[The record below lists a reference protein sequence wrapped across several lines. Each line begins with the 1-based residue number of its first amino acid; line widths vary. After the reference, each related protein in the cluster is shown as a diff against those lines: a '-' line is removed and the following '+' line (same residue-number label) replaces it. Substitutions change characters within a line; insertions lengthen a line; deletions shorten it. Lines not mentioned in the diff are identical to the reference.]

1 MCFNIL
7 LFLKID
13 QIIIKIVKGKF
24 FTWNLIQCHYK
35 IIFIIFMNQKT
46 KRQIKNLKK
55 EKKQSSK
62 HLHSFHPLPLFLSNK
77 TVQIDTHPTPSYN
90 TERVGMRGW

>member
-1 MCFNIL
+1 MKFNPMSL
-7 LFLKID
+7 QNNFHNFYESKN
-13 QIIIKIVKGKF
+13 QAS
-24 FTWNLIQCHYK
+24 
-35 IIFIIFMNQKT
+35 NQKPKKK
-46 KRQIKNLKK
+46 KR
-55 EKKQSSK
+55 KKQSSK

>member
-1 MCFNIL
+1 MSLQNNFYN
-7 LFLKID
+7 FYESKN
-13 QIIIKIVKGKF
+13 QAS
-24 FTWNLIQCHYK
+24 
-35 IIFIIFMNQKT
+35 NQKP
-46 KRQIKNLKK
+46 KKKKK
-55 EKKQSSK
+55 EKKQSLK

>member
-1 MCFNIL
+1 
-7 LFLKID
+7 
-13 QIIIKIVKGKF
+13 
-24 FTWNLIQCHYK
+24 
-35 IIFIIFMNQKT
+35 MNQKT

-55 EKKQSSK
+55 KKK
-62 HLHSFHPLPLFLSNK
+62 KTIIKTPSFVSPLPLFLSNK